1 MYKMNGAS
9 GASDIEGK
17 AETGSGERGG
27 SRASFNSENPNGS
40 NSVDSVHSVEKPLP
54 NSRKIYVSG
63 KLHSDIRVPFREIS
77 LAPTKSMN
85 SQVEINE
92 PLRVYDTSGP
102 WGDSDFHG
110 DVTQGLPRLRAKWI
124 RERGDVEAY
133 DGRKVQAIDDGY
145 LSEKHAAIAAQLSMP
160 NAQRPTFNRQK
171 GNGQTKSNIEHQ
183 TSNFAARKPLRARA
197 GCAVTQL
204 AYARRGIITPEM
216 EFIAIRES
224 MGRESQKSEIRNP
237 KSETNSNSEIRN
249 SENCFEIRDSKFEF
263 ARNDLRFAHDG
274 HSFGAHIPNE
284 ITPEFVRAEVAR
296 GRAIIPAN
304 INHPESEPMIIGR
317 NFLVK
322 INANIGNSAVASSI
336 EEEVEKMRWATKW
349 GADTVMDLSTGKN
362 IHATR
367 EWIIRNSPVPIGT
380 VPIYQALEKVG
391 GRAEELTWEIYRDT
405 LIEQA
410 EQGVD
415 YFTVHAG
422 VLLRYIPLTANRAT
436 GIVSR
441 GGSIMAKW
449 CLAHH
454 QESFLYT
461 HWDDICEIM
470 AAYDVS
476 FSIGDGLRP
485 GSIADANDEAQF
497 AELYTQGELTQ
508 RAWAHHV
515 QVMNEGPGHIPMQM
529 IKENMEKQ
537 LEWCD
542 EAPFYTL
549 GPLTT
554 DIAPGYDH
562 ITSAIGAA
570 MIGWYGTAM
579 LCYVTPKEH
588 LGLPNK
594 KDVKDGVIAYKIAAH
609 AADLAKGHPSAQYRD
624 NAISKARFE
633 FRWEDQFNLSLDP
646 DTAREFHDET
656 LPAEGAKSA
665 HFCSMC
671 GPHFCSMRITED
683 VRRYAAEKGIDEAA
697 AIERGLQEKAKEF
710 QETGA
715 EIYPKA

>member
-1 MYKMNGAS
+1 MRVMPPKGAKVVLRSNLMTTSPFQKSRRIYINGRQNLRVS
-9 GASDIEGK
+9 LRQVDQLPTRLPDG
-17 AETGSGERGG
+17 
-27 SRASFNSENPNGS
+27 NSENNPPVN
-40 NSVDSVHSVEKPLP
+40 L
-54 NSRKIYVSG
+54 
-63 KLHSDIRVPFREIS
+63 
-77 LAPTKSMN
+77 
-85 SQVEINE
+85 
-92 PLRVYDTSGP
+92 YDTSGP
-102 WGDSDFHG
+102 WGDPDQEH
-110 DVTQGLPRLRAKWI
+110 DIRKGLPPLRRDWI
-124 RERGDVEAY
+124 LKRGDASEY
-133 DGRKVQAIDDGY
+133 EGRSTRPQDDGY
-145 LSEKHAAIAAQLSMP
+145 LSESHAKKAAE
-160 NAQRPTFNRQK
+160 R
-171 GNGQTKSNIEHQ
+171 NGTDNQ
-183 TSNFAARKPLRARA
+183 FPGLRRRPLRASA
-197 GCAVTQL
+197 GHPVSQL
-204 AYARRGIITPEM
+204 WYAQNGIITPEM
-216 EFIAIRES
+216 EHIAIRENL
-224 MGRESQKSEIRNP
+224 GREYSEA
-237 KSETNSNSEIRN
+237 KTNGS
-249 SENCFEIRDSKFEF
+249 
-263 ARNDLRFAHDG
+263 HHPG
-274 HSFGAHIPNE
+274 QPWGAVIPAY

-304 INHPESEPMIIGR
+304 VNHPEAEPMIIGR

-336 EEEVEKMRWATKW
+336 EEEVEKMRWATLW

-422 VLLRYIPLTANRAT
+422 VLLRFIPLTARRMT

-461 HWDDICEIM
+461 HWDEICEIM
-470 AAYDVS
+470 AACDVS

-497 AELYTQGELTQ
+497 AELKAQGDLTR
-508 RAWAHHV
+508 RAWELGV
-515 QVMNEGPGHIPMQM
+515 QVMNEGPGHVPMHM

-537 LEWCD
+537 LEWCH

-588 LGLPNK
+588 LGLPNRD
-594 KDVKDGVIAYKIAAH
+594 DVKQGVIAYKVAAH

-624 NAISKARFE
+624 DAISKARFE

-646 DTAREFHDET
+646 ETARAYHDAT
-656 LPAEGAKSA
+656 LPQESAKTA

-671 GPHFCSMRITED
+671 GPHFCSMKITEE
-683 VRRYAAEKGIDEAA
+683 VRKYAAERGVSNDEALVT
-697 AIERGLQEKAKEF
+697 GLHEKAEEF
-710 QETGA
+710 AKSGA
-715 EIYPKA
+715 EIYQ

>member
-1 MYKMNGAS
+1 MSSNNK
-9 GASDIEGK
+9 
-17 AETGSGERGG
+17 
-27 SRASFNSENPNGS
+27 ENPS
-40 NSVDSVHSVEKPLP
+40 ESALSAVLP
-54 NSRKIYVSG
+54 NSRRICVSG
-63 KLHSDIRVPFREIS
+63 KIHPEIRVPFREIT
-77 LAPTKSMN
+77 LAPTKTMSG
-85 SQVEINE
+85 EIEVNE
-92 PLRVYDTSGP
+92 PVRVYDTSGT
-102 WGDSDFHG
+102 WGDPRVMLDPAE
-110 DVTQGLPRLRAKWI
+110 GLSPLRRDWI
-124 RERGDVEAY
+124 LARGDVEEIA
-133 DGRKVQAIDDGY
+133 GRVPSARDDGY
-145 LSEKHAAIAAQLSMP
+145 LSEVHRVSADG
-160 NAQRPTFNRQK
+160 RD
-171 GNGQTKSNIEHQ
+171 GNSKLEIRNSK
-183 TSNFAARKPLRARA
+183 FATRRPLRAKP
-197 GCAVTQL
+197 GKVVTQL
-204 AYARRGIITPEM
+204 WYARRGIITPEM
-216 EFIAIRES
+216 EFIAIRENGAQAS
-224 MGRESQKSEIRNP
+224 GLCGLQASRLRTDN
-237 KSETNSNSEIRN
+237 R
-249 SENCFEIRDSKFEF
+249 RDAHLPHSRDGHAP
-263 ARNDLRFAHDG
+263 ARNDLAFSHRG
-274 HSFGAHIPNE
+274 NSFGANIPRE
-284 ITPEFVRAEVAR
+284 ITPEFVRSEVAR

-336 EEEVEKMRWATKW
+336 EEEVEKMHWATKW

-380 VPIYQALEKVG
+380 VPIYQAVEKVG

-461 HWDDICEIM
+461 HWDEICEIM

-508 RAWAHHV
+508 RAWKQHV
-515 QVMNEGPGHIPMQM
+515 QVMNEGPGHIPMHL

-570 MIGWYGTAM
+570 MIGWYGCAM

-609 AADLAKGHPSAQYRD
+609 AADLAKGHPGAQYRD

-633 FRWEDQFNLSLDP
+633 FRWEDQFNLALDP
-646 DTAREFHDET
+646 ETAREFHDET
-656 LPAEGAKSA
+656 LPAEGAKAA

-683 VRRYAAEKGIDEAA
+683 VRRYAAEKGIDEAI
-697 AIERGLQEKAKEF
+697 AIERGLQDKAKEF
-710 QETGA
+710 QEAGA
-715 EIYPKA
+715 EIYAKS

>member
-1 MYKMNGAS
+1 
-9 GASDIEGK
+9 
-17 AETGSGERGG
+17 
-27 SRASFNSENPNGS
+27 
-40 NSVDSVHSVEKPLP
+40 
-54 NSRKIYVSG
+54 
-63 KLHSDIRVPFREIS
+63 
-77 LAPTKSMN
+77 
-85 SQVEINE
+85 
-92 PLRVYDTSGP
+92 
-102 WGDSDFHG
+102 
-110 DVTQGLPRLRAKWI
+110 
-124 RERGDVEAY
+124 
-133 DGRKVQAIDDGY
+133 
-145 LSEKHAAIAAQLSMP
+145 
-160 NAQRPTFNRQK
+160 
-171 GNGQTKSNIEHQ
+171 
-183 TSNFAARKPLRARA
+183 
-197 GCAVTQL
+197 
-204 AYARRGIITPEM
+204 
-216 EFIAIRES
+216 
-224 MGRESQKSEIRNP
+224 
-237 KSETNSNSEIRN
+237 
-249 SENCFEIRDSKFEF
+249 
-263 ARNDLRFAHDG
+263 
-274 HSFGAHIPNE
+274 
-284 ITPEFVRAEVAR
+284 
-296 GRAIIPAN
+296 
-304 INHPESEPMIIGR
+304 MIIGR

-422 VLLRYIPLTANRAT
+422 VLLRFIPLTVKRAT

-461 HWDDICEIM
+461 HWDEICEIM

-497 AELYTQGELTQ
+497 AELYTQGELTR
-508 RAWAHHV
+508 RAWKHHV
-515 QVMNEGPGHIPMQM
+515 QVMNEGPGHIPMHL
-529 IKENMEKQ
+529 IRENMEKQ

-562 ITSAIGAA
+562 ITSAVGAA

-609 AADLAKGHPSAQYRD
+609 AADLGKGHPGAQYRD

-646 DTAREFHDET
+646 ETARDFHDET
-656 LPAEGAKSA
+656 LPQEGAKTA

-671 GPHFCSMRITED
+671 GPHFCSMKITED
-683 VRRYAAEKGIDEAA
+683 VRKYAAEHAIDESA
-697 AIERGLQEKAKEF
+697 AIEHGMKEKATEF
-710 QETGA
+710 QHSGA
-715 EIYPKA
+715 EIYSKP